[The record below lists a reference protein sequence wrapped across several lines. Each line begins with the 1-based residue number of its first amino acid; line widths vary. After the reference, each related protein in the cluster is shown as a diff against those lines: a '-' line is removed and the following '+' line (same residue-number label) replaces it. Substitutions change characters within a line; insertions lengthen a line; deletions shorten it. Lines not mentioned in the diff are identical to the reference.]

1 MKKIFAFVAAALVS
15 LGAMAVDGVN
25 VMAYGLK
32 SVVNNDVTE
41 MTIDF
46 SLNTAATALTVQ
58 FFDAAGDLA
67 AEVELEDAALLTA
80 GAHQTT
86 VEIPLDELEEGESYS
101 WGIVA
106 EGGTTVFENKLPVG
120 DPKYSFYLPQDVVVD
135 NSFESEYFGRIY
147 VSSSCDGQAD
157 AGSPTTLV
165 QKRGIF
171 MFDSQLN
178 LLGSNPDSALVGYDG
193 GLGGNRLLR
202 AGFKRLTVD
211 EVGSV
216 YVATRDSATM
226 GVYRMDP
233 ANPENPFTTVL
244 ASDYEVDA
252 LDIVGEKLYTI
263 EDLGGETGGLINTY
277 DMSTIP
283 VGAPTKTWSI
293 GEKGLNL
300 VNADESLRSDRKGG
314 FWIIQH
320 RYALDT
326 YPALTHITQKGV
338 RDFYISVERN
348 TDLLSNTDGGL
359 TYRGTMGVS
368 LDGSMIAISSNR
380 RAVVFSVE
388 FGDSIVLTKICETP
402 AIGGNIDGIA
412 FDAADNLYVASASAE
427 QFHMYPMAKEEGM
440 NHCLVKAAARYEV
453 TIPGDLPTAPETAP
467 AVPTHDEADVMAI
480 YCNHYTTNNAN
491 FGISGWAGAY
501 QTLDIDGTKIGAW
514 TAMTWECIIDPAS
527 TDAPHDFS
535 AYKNVHVDMWAP
547 ASCKIKFTAEA
558 ITGGNYK
565 DGMVADLV
573 AGWNSFDFA
582 IAQWP
587 GNYNFANMKCF
598 VLEQFQ
604 TPTGESFE
612 GNPFAI
618 ANIYFWNEPTSVE
631 NVAAETK
638 AVKVV
643 RDGQVLILRNGV
655 EYNLLGSEMK

>member
-25 VMAYGLK
+25 VMASGLK
-32 SVVNNDVTE
+32 SVVNADATE
-41 MTIDF
+41 MTIDYV
-46 SLNTAATALTVQ
+46 LNTEAIGVTVQ

-86 VEIPLDELEEGESYS
+86 VEIPLDELEEGETYS

-106 EGGTTVFENKLPVG
+106 EGGTTTFADVLPADDNRYNYYMPMG
-120 DPKYSFYLPQDVVVD
+120 IVVD

-147 VSSSCDGQAD
+147 LSEATDGASDGMSEATKNQ
-157 AGSPTTLV
+157 V
-165 QKRGIF
+165 RGIYIY
-171 MFDSQLN
+171 DTELN
-178 LLGSNPDSALVGYDG
+178 FVNGQQSAVLGYDG
-193 GLGGNRLLR
+193 GLGGDRTATTGFRRLAIDR
-202 AGFKRLTVD
+202 FGY
-211 EVGSV
+211 V
-216 YVATRDSATM
+216 YVATLDDDTK

-233 ANPENPFTTVL
+233 SAPDNAFVQVL
-244 ASDYEVDA
+244 EGSRPVNA
-252 LDIVGEKLYTI
+252 LEIVEDTLYTI
-263 EDLGGETGGLINTY
+263 ENVSETTGEFDIY
-277 DMSTIP
+277 DMTTIP
-283 VGAPTKTWSI
+283 VGKPLSRKLT
-293 GEKGLNL
+293 
-300 VNADESLRSDRKGG
+300 ADTIMQLANPYITIRSDKRGG
-314 FWIIQH
+314 FWVAQS
-320 RYALDT
+320 RWGYT
-326 YPALTHITQKGV
+326 YKPFMHWNANKEVDYQITG
-338 RDFYISVERN
+338 SVNSEVLG
-348 TDLLSNTDGGL
+348 DVSNNVS
-359 TYRGTMGVS
+359 YRGQLALNVAGDKIALASNKCAKVYSISYDDDGVPS
-368 LDGSMIAISSNR
+368 LS
-380 RAVVFSVE
+380 
-388 FGDSIVLTKICETP
+388 LICMTP
-402 AIGGNIDGIA
+402 ELGGNIDGLA
-412 FDAADNLYVASASAE
+412 FDVAENLYVASASVE
-427 QFHMYPMAKEEGM
+427 RFYVFPMAKEEGM

-453 TIPGDLPTAPETAP
+453 TIPGDLPQAPETAP

-514 TAMTWECIIDPAS
+514 TAMTWECIIDPAN

-547 ASCKIKFTAEA
+547 AAAKIKFTAEA

>member
-32 SVVNNDVTE
+32 SVVNDDVTE
-41 MTIDF
+41 MTINF

-86 VEIPLDELEEGESYS
+86 VEIPLDELEEGESYT

-135 NSFESEYFGRIY
+135 NSFESEYFGNVY
-147 VSSSCDGQAD
+147 VSMPWEGESDG
-157 AGSPTTLV
+157 GTYTTKN
-165 QKRGIF
+165 QQRGIYI
-171 MFDSQLN
+171 FDPTLATVN
-178 LLGSNPDSALVGYDG
+178 GADSALVAYDG
-193 GLGGNRLLR
+193 GLGGDIHSR
-202 AGFKRLTVD
+202 AGIKRLAID
-211 EVGSV
+211 EVGSL
-216 YVATRDSATM
+216 YISSRDAATK

-233 ANPENPFTTVL
+233 AHPENPFVQVL
-244 ASDYEVDA
+244 EGTYAVDA
-252 LDIVGEKLYTI
+252 LEVVGENLYTI
-263 EDLGGETGGLINTY
+263 EDLGGESGGLINTY
-277 DMSTIP
+277 DMNTIP

-293 GEKGLNL
+293 GEKGFNLLNS
-300 VNADESLRSDRKGG
+300 DESLRSDRNGG

-326 YPALTHITQKGV
+326 YPALTHITKKGV
-338 RDFYISVERN
+338 RDFYVDVENN
-348 TDLLSNTDGGL
+348 TDLLSNSDGGL

-368 LDGSMIAISSNR
+368 VDGSMIAISSNK

-388 FGDSIVLTKICETP
+388 YGDSIVLTKICETP
-402 AIGGNIDGIA
+402 VISGNIDGIA
-412 FDAADNLYVASASAE
+412 FDVAENLYVASASAE

-440 NHCLVKAAARYEV
+440 NHSLVKAAARYEV
-453 TIPGDLPTAPETAP
+453 TIPGNLPQAPETAP
-467 AVPTHDEADVMAI
+467 EAPTKDEADVMAV
-480 YCNHYTTNNAN
+480 YCNHYATNTLN
-491 FGISGWAGAY
+491 FNVQGWGGILTW
-501 QTLDIDGTKIGAW
+501 QTLTIDGTNILACTDMKWEI
-514 TAMTWECIIDPAS
+514 MTNW
-527 TDAPHDFS
+527 DADHYDVS
-535 AYKNVHVDMWAP
+535 AYDYLHADIWAP
-547 ASCKIKFTAEA
+547 ADAKIKLTFEA
-558 ITGGNYK
+558 LSGTK
-565 DGMVADLV
+565 PSAVFDLE
-573 AGWNSFDFA
+573 AGWNA
-582 IAQWP
+582 IDAPLSSWVD
-587 GNYNFANMKCF
+587 YNFQDMRYF
-598 VLEQFQ
+598 ILEGYV
-604 TPTGESFE
+604 TPEGASFE
-612 GNPFAI
+612 DNPLAFA
-618 ANIYFWNEPTSVE
+618 NVYFWKEPTSVE

>member
-32 SVVNNDVTE
+32 SVVNDDVTE

-120 DPKYSFYLPQDVVVD
+120 DPRYSFYLPQDVVVD
-135 NSFESEYFGRIY
+135 NSFESEYFGNVY
-147 VSSSCDGQAD
+147 VSMPWEGESDG
-157 AGSPTTLV
+157 GTYTTKN
-165 QKRGIF
+165 QQRGIYI
-171 MFDSQLN
+171 FDPTLATVN
-178 LLGSNPDSALVGYDG
+178 GADSALIAYDG
-193 GLGGNRLLR
+193 GLGGDIHSR
-202 AGFKRLTVD
+202 AGIKRLAID
-211 EVGSV
+211 EVGSL
-216 YVATRDSATM
+216 YIGSRDAATK

-233 ANPENPFTTVL
+233 AHPENPFVQVL
-244 ASDYEVDA
+244 EGTYAVDA
-252 LDIVGEKLYTI
+252 LEVVGENLYTI
-263 EDLGGETGGLINTY
+263 EDLGGESGGLINTY
-277 DMSTIP
+277 DMNTIP

-293 GEKGLNL
+293 GEKGFNL
-300 VNADESLRSDRKGG
+300 LNADESLRSDRNGG

-326 YPALTHITQKGV
+326 YPALTHITKKGV
-338 RDFYISVERN
+338 RDFYVDVENN
-348 TDLLSNTDGGL
+348 TDLLSNSDGGL

-368 LDGSMIAISSNR
+368 VDGSMIAISSNK

-388 FGDSIVLTKICETP
+388 YGDSIVLTKICETP
-402 AIGGNIDGIA
+402 VISGNIDGIA
-412 FDAADNLYVASASAE
+412 FDVAENLYVASASAE

-453 TIPGDLPTAPETAP
+453 TIPGDLPQAPETAP
-467 AVPTHDEADVMAI
+467 EAPTKDEANVMAV

-514 TAMTWECIIDPAS
+514 TAMTWECIIDPAN

-547 ASCKIKFTAEA
+547 AAAKIKFTAEA

-598 VLEQFQ
+598 VLEQYQ

-643 RDGQVLILRNGV
+643 RDGQVMILRNGV